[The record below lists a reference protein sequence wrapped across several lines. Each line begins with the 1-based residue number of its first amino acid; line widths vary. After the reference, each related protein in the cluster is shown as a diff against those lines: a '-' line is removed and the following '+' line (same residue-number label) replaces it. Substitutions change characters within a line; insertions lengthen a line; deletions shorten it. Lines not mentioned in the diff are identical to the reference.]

1 MGHGSGTPLSRR
13 DDARLSL
20 QSPSGWFSVALSKGL
35 GAPGGPLLAGSYAV
49 IKRCVRYRRMLGGAM
64 RQVGIFA
71 AAGLYALDHNIE
83 RLADDHA
90 NARLIAKRVSRSTK
104 ITLDPAA
111 VQTDILVF
119 DLAPDGA
126 DAPTLVTQAKEHGV
140 LILAFGP
147 RTIRAVTHLDLT
159 RENCERAADVLVEI
173 IGE

>member
-1 MGHGSGTPLSRR
+1 
-13 DDARLSL
+13 
-20 QSPSGWFSVALSKGL
+20 
-35 GAPGGPLLAGSYAV
+35 
-49 IKRCVRYRRMLGGAM
+49 M

-104 ITLDPAA
+104 ITLDLAA
-111 VQTDILVF
+111 VQTNILVF
-119 DLAPDGA
+119 DLDPDGP
-126 DAPTLVTQAKEHGV
+126 DAPTLVTQAKEYGV
-140 LILAFGP
+140 LVLAFGP
-147 RTIRAVTHLDLT
+147 QTIRAVTHLDLT